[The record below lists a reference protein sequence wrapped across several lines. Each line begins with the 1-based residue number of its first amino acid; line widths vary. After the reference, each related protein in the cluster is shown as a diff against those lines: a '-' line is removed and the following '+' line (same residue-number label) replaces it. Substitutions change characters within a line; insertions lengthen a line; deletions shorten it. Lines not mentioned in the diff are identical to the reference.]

1 MANRTYVSLK
11 HASVNSGVA
20 VQIMCTV
27 VGVTFNK
34 KNDKTPNA
42 EYAQY
47 PAAVQTVSRENTKYV
62 LESSKLYKGDLTYSL
77 LLDFINLENDEGLVL
92 NVQHNEMWL
101 TDSLGATTDIP
112 VTIDSAL
119 TVRFSTIDSK
129 DAKLPSVNI
138 PLVEVLT

>member
-47 PAAVQTVSRENTKYV
+47 PAAVQTGEAFDCRQGMGPV
-62 LESSKLYKGDLTYSL
+62 LDGR
-77 LLDFINLENDEGLVL
+77 NGP
-92 NVQHNEMWL
+92 
-101 TDSLGATTDIP
+101 G
-112 VTIDSAL
+112 
-119 TVRFSTIDSK
+119 
-129 DAKLPSVNI
+129 
-138 PLVEVLT
+138 